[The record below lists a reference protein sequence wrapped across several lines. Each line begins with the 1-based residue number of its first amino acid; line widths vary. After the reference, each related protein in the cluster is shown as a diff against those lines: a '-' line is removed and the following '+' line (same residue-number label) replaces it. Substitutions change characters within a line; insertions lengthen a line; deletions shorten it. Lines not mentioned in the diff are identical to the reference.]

1 MLNLIKEQDD
11 DCLIDKIYLYAKE
24 LNERKYQFLIKKC
37 ESRRIKHSNN
47 LKAFIEF
54 SNNLTDIYD
63 NTDDYNLTS
72 KRRNF
77 LCLMIWFWVLWLIKT
92 FKP

>member
-24 LNERKYQFLIKKC
+24 LNEPKYQILIKNR
-37 ESRRIKHSNN
+37 ESARIKPLNN

-63 NTDDYNLTS
+63 NTDDYNLTN
-72 KRRNF
+72 KRKKF
-77 LCLMIWFWVLWLIKT
+77 LCLMIWLQVLWLIKH
-92 FKP
+92 FNP